1 MSYQKVSAAGAL
13 PIGGNDATTR
23 RQKRGTTSLH
33 QSIFKKST
41 RSSSEYVTNPPPL
54 LKTTTIDDLPD
65 LVLVEILCRLLYI
78 VKLVVQCK
86 CVSRRWFTLISDSY
100 FISRFLC
107 QHRMQ
112 EASPTTYVML
122 PRKDNK
128 IIPLTSS
135 SSNFPSTLSF
145 SFLPCFESPIVEA
158 TFEDL
163 VLCCATKSYQ
173 YYYYICNPLTKQW
186 IALPPVPNV
195 IESKVPV
202 GFICEPY
209 YDHGREEQS
218 SIVKLNAG
226 YRCRVVRILPNTTHQ
241 PELGFFVEI
250 FSSETGEWR
259 EYQLPDLTG
268 VGKFGWFIA
277 WRPGVACKG
286 KLYWYNDGDFT
297 RVGSLQY

>member
-1 MSYQKVSAAGAL
+1 MSYQKVSPAGAL

-23 RQKRGTTSLH
+23 RQKRGDGSL
-33 QSIFKKST
+33 
-41 RSSSEYVTNPPPL
+41 SS
-54 LKTTTIDDLPD
+54 
-65 LVLVEILCRLLYI
+65 
-78 VKLVVQCK
+78 
-86 CVSRRWFTLISDSY
+86 LIH
-100 FISRFLC
+100 IC
-107 QHRMQ
+107 QHPMQ
-112 EASPTTYVML
+112 EASLTTSYVML
-122 PRKDNK
+122 PRKDNQ

-135 SSNFPSTLSF
+135 SSNHLPSTLSL

-173 YYYYICNPLTKQW
+173 FYYYICNPLTKQW

-202 GFICEPY
+202 GFICEPC

-218 SIVKLNAG
+218 SIMKLNAG
-226 YRCRVVRILPNTTHQ
+226 YRCRVVRILPNTTQKPELDLFNTSQQ

-259 EYQLPDLTG
+259 EYQLPADLTG
-268 VGKFGWFIA
+268 IGKFGWFIA

-297 RVGSLQY
+297 LELDPFNISTS